1 LVTNASAH
9 KDNQSEKDV
18 VRQHAYRHRFLQLK
32 VAHAQQDKP
41 SPAMEADAKH
51 VCHNKPPQLEVVHAH
66 KDMISSIMNLD
77 AD

>member
-1 LVTNASAH
+1 LVTDASAQL
-9 KDNQSEKDV
+9 DNQSETDV
-18 VRQHAYRHRFLQLK
+18 VRQHADQHRFLQLE

-41 SPAMEADAKH
+41 SPAMEPDAKH